1 MAMATE
7 LLTKPATVDD
17 VLREV
22 SRMRTVISD
31 AVDDGVRSALRAV
44 DQGRDAAEDAIK
56 DVKKAIHKNP
66 LQSLGIVFAVG
77 IVAGSLI
84 AWLGSRR

>member
-22 SRMRTVISD
+22 SRMRTVISE
-31 AVDDGVRSALRAV
+31 AVDDGVRSALRVV
-44 DQGRDAAEDAIK
+44 DQGRDAAEDALK
-56 DVKKAIHKNP
+56 DVRKAVHKNP

-77 IVAGSLI
+77 VVAGSLI

>member
-1 MAMATE
+1 MAIATE

-22 SRMRTVISD
+22 SRMRSVISD

-44 DQGRDAAEDAIK
+44 DHGRDVAEDAIH
-56 DVKKAIHKNP
+56 DVKKAVHRNP
-66 LQSLGIVFAVG
+66 LQAMGIVLAVG
-77 IVAGSLI
+77 VVAGGLI

>member
-1 MAMATE
+1 MAMASE
-7 LLTKPATVDD
+7 LLPKPATVDD

-22 SRMRTVISD
+22 SRIKTVVSD
-31 AVDDGVRSALRAV
+31 AVDDGVRSAMRAV

-66 LQSLGIVFAVG
+66 FQSLGIVFAVG
-77 IVAGSLI
+77 VVAGGLI
-84 AWLGSRR
+84 AWMSSRR

>member
-1 MAMATE
+1 MAMGTE

-31 AVDDGVRSALRAV
+31 AVDDGVRSAIRAV

-77 IVAGSLI
+77 VVAGGLI
-84 AWLGSRR
+84 AWMSSRR